1 MKFYSIKSIILVSA
15 LILFGGCIGDLDVM
29 PLDPNVM
36 TAEDAYSTPESYTQG
51 LKKIY
56 SVWALSGQ
64 KDAGSSDL
72 SDLMPVTQYSCVVGG
87 HCKKVLQ
94 TK

>member
-36 TAEDAYSTPESYTQG
+36 TAEDAYSTPRKLHTGIE
-51 LKKIY
+51 
-56 SVWALSGQ
+56 
-64 KDAGSSDL
+64 KDLFGMGPL
-72 SDLMPVTQYSCVVGG
+72 R
-87 HCKKVLQ
+87 
-94 TK
+94 TKRRRFFGFE

>member
-1 MKFYSIKSIILVSA
+1 MKFYSIKSIILVSV

-51 LKKIY
+51 LKRSIRYGPSPDK
-56 SVWALSGQ
+56 
-64 KDAGSSDL
+64 K
-72 SDLMPVTQYSCVVGG
+72 TQ
-87 HCKKVLQ
+87 VLRI
-94 TK
+94 

>member
-15 LILFGGCIGDLDVM
+15 LTLFGGCIGDLDVM

-56 SVWALSGQ
+56 SVWALTLFDGCIG
-64 KDAGSSDL
+64 D
-72 SDLMPVTQYSCVVGG
+72 
-87 HCKKVLQ
+87 
-94 TK
+94 